1 MKKLYVEKLLE
12 LMLLVERPWLEVHFM
27 KMPLEL
33 HEMSV
38 LVMVEKKVRK
48 KLLHIYIISF

>member
-1 MKKLYVEKLLE
+1 VKKLYVEKLLE
-12 LMLLVERPWLEVHFM
+12 LKLLVERPWLEVHFM
-27 KMPLEL
+27 KTPLEL
-33 HEMSV
+33 HEMEV